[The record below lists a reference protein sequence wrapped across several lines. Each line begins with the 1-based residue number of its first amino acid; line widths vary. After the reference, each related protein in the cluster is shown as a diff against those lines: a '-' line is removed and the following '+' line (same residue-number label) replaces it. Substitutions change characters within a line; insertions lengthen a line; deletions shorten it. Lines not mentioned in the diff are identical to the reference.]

1 MTINEKISLVIDLA
15 KVALERNE
23 LPIACIIFYK
33 DTLVAQSYTS
43 EIEDKRLLVHAE
55 IKALMELDQKQ
66 LQARDKMQMELLTN
80 LEPCMMHLLMAKPI
94 IARSVLTCK
103 VLMIQ

>member
-1 MTINEKISLVIDLA
+1 MIT
-15 KVALERNE
+15 E
-23 LPIACIIFYK
+23 LQKAFRDIGKFFLIQGYF
-33 DTLVAQSYTS
+33 
-43 EIEDKRLLVHAE
+43 EIKRLLVHAE

-94 IARSVLTCK
+94 ITRSVLTYK